1 MTFNQERY
9 DAALKHFQSSGMPS
23 HIALPAARVIALDE
37 PGVDRTPQQQAKV
50 LAAWAYLNSKDRV
63 THQ

>member
-1 MTFNQERY
+1 MKFNQERY
-9 DAALKHFQSSGMPS
+9 DAIIRHFQSSGMPD

-37 PGVDRTPQQQAKV
+37 PGVDRTQEQQAKV
-50 LAAWAYLNSKDRV
+50 TAAWAYLNSKDRV